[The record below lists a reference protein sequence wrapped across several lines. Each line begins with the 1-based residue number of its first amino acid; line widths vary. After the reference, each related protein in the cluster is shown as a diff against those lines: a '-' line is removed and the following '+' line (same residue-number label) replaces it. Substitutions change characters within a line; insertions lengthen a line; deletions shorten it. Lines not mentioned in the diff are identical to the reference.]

1 MTSKPVLEPAAQQF
15 ADATASPPFLFDLG
29 PEKGREA
36 VDQVQAGDIARPDVD
51 VSDTTVPGGPS
62 GEVPVRILRPR
73 DAAGPLPVIVYI
85 HGAGWVF
92 GNAHTHDRL
101 IRELAAGA
109 SAAVVFPDY
118 SLSPEARY
126 PTAIEE
132 SYAAAAWVA
141 RHGAE
146 QNLDPARI
154 AVAGD
159 SVGGNMT
166 AALTLLAKQRGD
178 VSFVQQVLFY
188 PVTDANFDTESY
200 HQYAEGYF
208 LRRDAM
214 QWFWDQYTTDP
225 AQRAQI
231 TASPLRASLHELA
244 GLPPALVIT
253 GEADVLRDEG
263 EAYAAK
269 LRAAGVSVTAA
280 RYQGIIHDFVML
292 NALRGTHAASAAI
305 AQAITT
311 LTSALHPDGN
321 HARPAATTASAQAR
335 TERNE
340 PRATYPASKNAV
352 TKTVQV
358 EGTPFAYREVGPA
371 TGVPVVFLHHFTAV
385 LDDWDPAVVDGI
397 AAGRRVI
404 LVDLRGVGGSGGTTP
419 DSIEAMAG
427 DAIAFVR
434 ALGLSTVDLLG
445 YSLGGMVA
453 QVIVQQRPDLV
464 RRVILAGTAPAGD
477 PGPAATGALLQAA
490 IEEAAAQGKHPKH
503 FLFFS
508 STPASQAAADAFL
521 ARLDERTEDRDA
533 PVSDETTGAQ
543 ITALAKW
550 EQGTS
555 PAGLANVDK
564 AVLVVNGDDDTML
577 PTISSLHLARML
589 PGAQLSIYPDSG
601 HGGIF
606 QHHDLFVA
614 QALEFLRD

>member
-15 ADATASPPFLFDLG
+15 ADATADPPFLFDLG
-29 PEKGREA
+29 PEKGRVA
-36 VDQVQAGDIARPDVD
+36 VDQVQSGDIAKPDVD
-51 VSDTTVPGGPS
+51 ISDTRVPGGPS

-73 DAAGPLPVIVYI
+73 NATGLLPVIVYI

-101 IRELAAGA
+101 IRELAVGVN
-109 SAAVVFPDY
+109 AAVVFPAY
-118 SLSPEARY
+118 SLSPEAQY

-132 SYAAAAWVA
+132 SYAVAAWVA
-141 RHGAE
+141 QHGAE

-154 AVAGD
+154 AIAGD

-188 PVTDANFDTESY
+188 PVTDANFDTGSY
-200 HQYAEGYF
+200 HQYAQGYF

-225 AQRAQI
+225 AQRAEI
-231 TASPLRASLHELA
+231 TASPLRASLNDLA
-244 GLPPALVIT
+244 SLPPALVIT

-263 EAYAAK
+263 EAYANK
-269 LRAAGVSVTAA
+269 LRQAGVPVIAA

-305 AQAITT
+305 TQAITT
-311 LTSALHPDGN
+311 LTGALHP
-321 HARPAATTASAQAR
+321 TADK
-335 TERNE
+335 E
-340 PRATYPASKNAV
+340 PKAMYSTSKKAV
-352 TKTVQV
+352 TKTVEV
-358 EGTPFAYREVGPA
+358 AGTPFAYREVGPA
-371 TGVPVVFLHHFTAV
+371 TGIPVVFLHHFTAI

-397 AAGRRVI
+397 AAERRVI

-419 DSIEAMAG
+419 DSVEAMAG
-427 DAIAFVR
+427 DAIAFLE

-477 PGPAATGALLQAA
+477 PGPAATGAILQAA
-490 IEEAAAQGKHPKH
+490 LEKAGAQGKHPKH

-508 STPASQAAADAFL
+508 PTAASQAAADAFL

-533 PVSDETTGAQ
+533 PVSDETIGAQ
-543 ITALAKW
+543 LTALAKW

-555 PAGLANVDK
+555 PAGLADVDRP
-564 AVLVVNGDDDTML
+564 VLVVNGDDDTML
-577 PTISSLHLARML
+577 PTISSFHLARML